1 MHLQDPGHSR
11 DELIDA
17 ARNWLAMDGLW
28 FLAVEAEFGLSAAME
43 IDRKVWQEFS
53 RIEAERIKQRL
64 CLPENG
70 GLEAL
75 DAALRSRLHSLLN
88 DFRIE
93 WEGKDTLCYFIVT
106 CRTQAARERKGLPL
120 FPCREIGTVE
130 YPIFARTIDPRIS
143 TECIACP
150 PDRTERDF
158 CCGWRFRI

>member
-1 MHLQDPGHSR
+1 MDRQDPAFLQDL
-11 DELIDA
+11 LIDA

-28 FLAVEAEFGLSAAME
+28 FLAVEAGCGLAAAIE
-43 IDRKVWQEFS
+43 IDRKVWRDFS
-53 RIEAERIKQRL
+53 RIEAERIKTRL
-64 CLPENG
+64 SLPENG

-75 DAALRSRLHSLLN
+75 ETALRYRLHSLLN

-93 WEGKDTLCYFIVT
+93 REGSDTLCYFMVT

-120 FPCREIGTVE
+120 FPCREIGIVE
-130 YPIFARTIDPRIS
+130 YSVFAKAIDTRIS

-150 PDRTERDF
+150 PDRTEQDF